1 MTRVEIGVWDWLR
14 PDWLMAYYPSDLP
27 VDWRPAYY
35 ANDYACVGLP
45 ASSWTPADLSRW
57 SEETGET
64 LVYWLGCGPGQL
76 ASQDLAGV
84 LKALGRQLAGI
95 CFEAVEPAAAR
106 ELMNVL
112 RRTVPSA
119 GYAADPP
126 LPGVGAPWRAERA
139 DRPAALGIYRPMPGD
154 DVRKRRALLESFA
167 TVPGPVERCLLVDG
181 PPTIVDECRALCVML
196 GL

>member
-1 MTRVEIGVWDWLR
+1 MEIGVWDWLR

-126 LPGVGAPWRAERA
+126 SPASGRPGAQSAPTGLPHWVFT
-139 DRPAALGIYRPMPGD
+139 DR
-154 DVRKRRALLESFA
+154 
-167 TVPGPVERCLLVDG
+167 
-181 PPTIVDECRALCVML
+181 CRATTCVSVAHFSNLLLPCQARWSAACWSMARPPSWMNA
-196 GL
+196 GRCV